1 MFNWQKMCANTAG
14 YSGLHEELR
23 NCHGS
28 YILEG
33 VKMPEDCGGEVCTI
47 EFRYHG
53 DDYIQMRCLDSP
65 VTYNG
70 SNPRIA
76 QWLEN
81 GTLEFGSFDQLTAFL
96 KQFNAETTPHNYTN
110 PQGQSER
117 PTTTSANPSAP
128 NRIPERPKMEYDRDS
143 ITVPDTQ
150 RSYIMIDKDKLILE
164 LNNEL
169 FGQEE
174 NVKKIVHLIRNQ
186 LGTKNRTRPI
196 SIFLYGPPG
205 TGKSRVV
212 ELLVQKVNKQ
222 LTPREQ
228 LFYRPVDCTQF
239 QDKADISRL
248 TGAAPGYVGFDEPGV
263 FSVLEEHPN
272 TVFVFEE
279 IEKAA
284 SNVTEVIMQAME
296 TGRQETNGKTL
307 RNGASYYDLSHS
319 IIFFTSNITIEDRKR
334 VGFSSSDGQE
344 VPHETTAYSTNI
356 ARAISNE
363 TKIAKEKFLESGKF
377 RREVIS
383 RMAAIIKFDGLSGDT
398 IKDIAAKSIRDIAE
412 NHRLY
417 ITKIETPVLQEFIN
431 VTSGETEDF
440 GARELRREADNFFG
454 EAFLEY
460 SHQHDD
466 YSKIIV
472 SGSLDE
478 VKILPA

>member
-23 NCHGS
+23 NCRGR

-33 VKMPEDCGGEVCTI
+33 VKMPESCGSRICTI
-47 EFRYHG
+47 EFWYRG
-53 DDYIQMRCLDSP
+53 EDYIQMKCLDSP
-65 VTYNG
+65 VAYTG
-70 SNPRIA
+70 TNPRIA

-81 GTLEFGSFDQLTAFL
+81 GTLEFGSFEQLTAFL
-96 KQFNAETTPHNYTN
+96 KQFNKEGVT
-110 PQGQSER
+110 QSNGSLQMPPDGER
-117 PTTTSANPSAP
+117 VPTS
-128 NRIPERPKMEYDRDS
+128 ERPKMEYDRNS

-150 RSYIMIDKDKLILE
+150 RAYVIIDKDKLILD
-164 LNNEL
+164 LNSEL

-174 NVKKIVHLIRNQ
+174 NVQKIVHLIRNH

-212 ELLVQKVNKQ
+212 ALLVEKINKQ

-263 FSVLEEHPN
+263 FSILEEHPN

-307 RNGASYYDLSHS
+307 HNGASYYDLSHA
-319 IIFFTSNITIEDRKR
+319 IIFFTSNITVEDRKQA
-334 VGFSSSDGQE
+334 GFGNSAGQE
-344 VPHETTAYSTNI
+344 SVSEPITSTTNI
-356 ARAISNE
+356 ARIISKE
-363 TKIAKEKFLESGKF
+363 TKTAKEKFLKAGKF

-383 RMAAIIKFDGLSGDT
+383 RMTAIIKFDSLTGDT

-431 VTSGETEDF
+431 ITSDGTEDF
-440 GARELRREADNFFG
+440 GAREMRREADNFFG
-454 EAFLEY
+454 EALLDY
-460 SHQHDD
+460 SHKHND

-472 SGSLDE
+472 SGTLDE
-478 VKILPA
+478 VKILPG

>member
-1 MFNWQKMCANTAG
+1 MFNWQKMCANTRG
-14 YSGLHEELR
+14 YSELQEELR
-23 NCHGS
+23 HCRGQ
-28 YILEG
+28 YILDN
-33 VKMPEDCGGEVCTI
+33 VRMPDFCNNQICTI
-47 EFRYHG
+47 VFKYHG
-53 DDYIQMRCLDSP
+53 DDYIQLTCLDAP

-70 SNPRIA
+70 SNTRIA

-81 GTLEFGSFDQLTAFL
+81 GTLEFGNFEQLTAFL
-96 KQFNAETTPHNYTN
+96 KQFNENGTQQENENSNRTPSRTIS
-110 PQGQSER
+110 SEPER
-117 PTTTSANPSAP
+117 D
-128 NRIPERPKMEYDRDS
+128 IVPERPEMQYDKES
-143 ITVPDTQ
+143 ITVPDSQ
-150 RSYIMIDKDKLILE
+150 KSYIVIDKDKLVLD
-164 LNNEL
+164 LNSEI

-174 NVKKIVHLIRNQ
+174 NIQKIVHLVRNH

-212 ELLVQKVNKQ
+212 ELLVEKINGQ

-228 LFYRPVDCTQF
+228 FFYRPVDCTQF

-263 FSVLEEHPN
+263 FSVLEDHPN

-307 RNGASYYDLSHS
+307 RNGASYYDLSRS
-319 IIFFTSNITIEDRKR
+319 IIFFTSNISIDDRKQ
-334 VGFSSSDGQE
+334 VGFGSPARQE
-344 VPHETTAYSTNI
+344 SASVVNSTTNI
-356 ARAISNE
+356 ARVISNE

-383 RMAAIIKFDGLSGDT
+383 RMAAIIKFDGLTGDT

-417 ITKIETPVLQEFIN
+417 ITKIDTSVLQEFIN
-431 VTSGETEDF
+431 VTSGETEGF

-460 SHQHDD
+460 SHKHDD
-466 YSKIIV
+466 YSKIVV
-472 SGSLDE
+472 SGSLDD
-478 VKILPA
+478 VRVLPG

>member
-1 MFNWQKMCANTAG
+1 MYDWKKMCANTDG
-14 YSGLHEELR
+14 YSGLQQELR
-23 NCHGS
+23 NCRGR

-33 VKMPEDCGGEVCTI
+33 VKMPESCGSQICTI

-53 DDYIQMRCLDSP
+53 EDYIKLICLDAP
-65 VTYNG
+65 VSYNG
-70 SNPRIA
+70 PNPRIA

-96 KQFNAETTPHNYTN
+96 RQFNEDGIHQTNTAPKNTPTRRTTASSEETV
-110 PQGQSER
+110 
-117 PTTTSANPSAP
+117 
-128 NRIPERPKMEYDRDS
+128 IPERPEMQYDRNS

-150 RSYIMIDKDKLILE
+150 KSYVVIDKERLILD
-164 LNNEL
+164 LNSEI

-174 NVKKIVHLIRNQ
+174 NIQKIVHLVRNH

-212 ELLVQKVNKQ
+212 ELLVEKINQQ
-222 LTPREQ
+222 LTAREQ

-263 FSVLEEHPN
+263 FSVLEDHPN

-319 IIFFTSNITIEDRKR
+319 IIFFTSNISIEDRKQ
-334 VGFSSSDGQE
+334 VGFGSTAR
-344 VPHETTAYSTNI
+344 HEPTTESITSTTNI
-356 ARAISNE
+356 ARVISKE
-363 TKIAKEKFLESGKF
+363 TKVAKEKFLETGKF

-383 RMAAIIKFDGLSGDT
+383 RMAAIIKFDGLTGDT

-431 VTSGETEDF
+431 VTSDETEDF

-460 SHQHDD
+460 SHHHDD
-466 YSKIIV
+466 YAKIII
-472 SGSLDE
+472 SGTLDKVE
-478 VKILPA
+478 VLPG

>member
-14 YSGLHEELR
+14 YSDLHEELR
-23 NCHGS
+23 NCRGR

-33 VKMPEDCGGEVCTI
+33 VKMPESCGSQICTI

-53 DDYIQMRCLDSP
+53 EDYIQMRCLDSP
-65 VTYNG
+65 VAYNG
-70 SNPRIA
+70 GNPRIA

-96 KQFNAETTPHNYTN
+96 KQFNEESTPRNN
-110 PQGQSER
+110 RSPQRTPTR
-117 PTTTSANPSAP
+117 PTTQTVSPETMQ
-128 NRIPERPKMEYDRDS
+128 IPERPEMEYDRDS

-150 RSYIMIDKDKLILE
+150 RSYVVIDKDKLILD
-164 LNNEL
+164 LNNEI

-174 NVKKIVHLIRNQ
+174 NIQKIVHLVRNH

-205 TGKSRVV
+205 TGKSKVA
-212 ELLVQKVNKQ
+212 ELLVEKVNKQ

-263 FSVLEEHPN
+263 FSVLEDHPN

-319 IIFFTSNITIEDRKR
+319 IIFFTSNITIEDRKQ
-334 VGFSSSDGQE
+334 VGFGSTTRQE
-344 VPHETTAYSTNI
+344 PVPEPITGATNI
-356 ARAISNE
+356 ARVISME
-363 TKIAKEKFLESGKF
+363 TKTAKEKFLESGKF

-383 RMAAIIKFDGLSGDT
+383 RMAAIIKFDGLTGDT

-454 EAFLEY
+454 EAFLDY
-460 SHQHDD
+460 SHRHED
-466 YSKIIV
+466 YAKIIV
-472 SGSLDE
+472 SGTLDE
-478 VKILPA
+478 VEILPG